1 MAEPGPPPVS
11 SFLQPK
17 NTIQKKDCYKL
28 ASALGNVC
36 RKAVWPWHP
45 PSSPRP
51 VFRVWDDISCS
62 REAEGLRKNGIKRD
76 SLRTKGSA
84 VSNDLQ
90 TEGPCSGMNPQAEA
104 LSSALASWPQA
115 ASLEKLESSPEAVR
129 SQQAAISS

>member
-1 MAEPGPPPVS
+1 M
-11 SFLQPK
+11 
-17 NTIQKKDCYKL
+17 
-28 ASALGNVC
+28 
-36 RKAVWPWHP
+36 
-45 PSSPRP
+45 
-51 VFRVWDDISCS
+51 WDDISCS

-104 LSSALASWPQA
+104 LSSALASWPQG

-129 SQQAAISS
+129 SQQAVISSQKTASKSFLLGWEGPRGSAGDFHRLY